1 MGNDNIDAGDDGD
14 GGVGGGQSFASL
26 FQATSGG
33 VCQ

>member
-1 MGNDNIDAGDDGD
+1 MGNDNVDAGDDD
-14 GGVGGGQSFASL
+14 GGGGQSFASL